1 MKEGNTIASVGR
13 KLPKSIHS
21 QSMTLGARSFTG
33 TPDRYYDGLVADLWV
48 EWKQMDSMPRDKR
61 VGGITPMKERKKGKY
76 TTRQFEWM
84 CRRHKVGKNV
94 LGIIGLPDRTAVIQY
109 TPEEWEFGT
118 SITAAVSIEEVAF
131 VISRHCNG
139 EDNAK
144 QILVGSRSDGRGA
157 ADQRRLGRRSIRNN
171 TQP

>member
-1 MKEGNTIASVGR
+1 MKEGNLIAAVGR
-13 KLPKSIHS
+13 KLPKSIHT

-33 TPDRYYDGLVADLWV
+33 TPDRYYDGLKADLWV
-48 EWKQMDSMPRDKR
+48 EWKQLDAMPRDKK

-76 TTRQFEWM
+76 TTRQFDWM
-84 CRRHKVGKNV
+84 KRRLKVGGNV

-118 SITAAVSIEEVAF
+118 SITAAVSIEEVVS
-131 VISRHCNG
+131 VICRHCNG

-144 QILVGSRSDGRGA
+144 QILVGSHPH
-157 ADQRRLGRRSIRNN
+157 GRRSANQRSLRGGGL
-171 TQP
+171 